1 MFANLFEPAPAP
13 AIPRRVQQTA
23 TPSLPSLATL
33 LTRPPFL
40 PTAKPTR
47 DVIRSDPIQSGRRS
61 CCSGGVPRCAP
72 PSRSPRSAPAS
83 ASPRHAPPP
92 PPLPKG
98 VEVVREGAVDDAA
111 VDLIACQYGRAT
123 GRGNSRG
130 GGGHTRWMTRTQE
143 PPEQHQKLTDSSLK
157 SLHDRYDRCGA
168 LPAAVFCLTEGSG
181 SRRPPPEVRAPQP
194 PPADG
199 ARFLPVAPAG
209 VRPAR
214 LAARCAPPQP
224 RRAPHNRGGPSTPEA
239 GPPPPPRA
247 ARPDRDRAARAGTL
261 VAAAAVL
268 VTVLSH
274 MVTGTL
280 VSVRARPPPLG
291 RLHSLV
297 PSSAH
302 TPLSR
307 SFLCTLSFL
316 PVHSLV
322 PSRAQSP
329 SRSEEQAAAS

>member
-1 MFANLFEPAPAP
+1 M
-13 AIPRRVQQTA
+13 
-23 TPSLPSLATL
+23 
-33 LTRPPFL
+33 
-40 PTAKPTR
+40 
-47 DVIRSDPIQSGRRS
+47 
-61 CCSGGVPRCAP
+61 
-72 PSRSPRSAPAS
+72 
-83 ASPRHAPPP
+83 
-92 PPLPKG
+92 
-98 VEVVREGAVDDAA
+98 REGAVDDAA

-130 GGGHTRWMTRTQE
+130 GGTHTLDDEDPRASRTAPKVNGFFSQK
-143 PPEQHQKLTDSSLK
+143 PPRPLRPL
-157 SLHDRYDRCGA
+157 
-168 LPAAVFCLTEGSG
+168 
-181 SRRPPPEVRAPQP
+181 RRVARGGVLSDGGERRAPPPPEGSAPQP

-239 GPPPPPRA
+239 GPPPPPLA